1 MNKELTTIPGN
12 AEAILQVREECR
24 RMVRNRAAV
33 SAGVSALPVPGL
45 DVMSDLTML
54 TGMVN
59 DVNAAFGLTAEQ
71 VEHLQPA
78 YKRIVFGAAAGLGGM
93 MVGKLV
99 TRQLAMRL
107 LKRSSARILAKSAA
121 RFVPLAGQVASAA
134 IGFTVFRK
142 LGYDHVEACTT
153 VAQELLAARAA

>member
-1 MNKELTTIPGN
+1 MDKELLTIPGN
-12 AEAILQVREECR
+12 PEAILQVREDCR
-24 RMVRNRAAV
+24 RMVRKRAAV
-33 SAGVSALPVPGL
+33 SAGVAALPVPGL

-59 DVNAAFGLTAEQ
+59 DVNAAFGLSADQ

-78 YKRIVFGAAAGLGGM
+78 YKRIVFGAAAGLAGM
-93 MVGKLV
+93 MVGKLL
-99 TRQLAMRL
+99 TRQLAARL
-107 LKRSSARILAKSAA
+107 LRRGAAGALARSAA

-153 VAQELLAARAA
+153 VAQELMAARAG

>member
-107 LKRSSARILAKSAA
+107 LKRSSAKILAKSAA

>member
-1 MNKELTTIPGN
+1 MPGN
-12 AEAILQVREECR
+12 AEAILQVREDCR

-45 DVMSDLTML
+45 DVMSDLSML
-54 TGMVN
+54 TGLVN

-78 YKRIVFGAAAGLGGM
+78 YKRIVFGAAAGVGGM
-93 MVGKLV
+93 MVGKLI
-99 TRQLAMRL
+99 TRQLAARL
-107 LKRSSARILAKSAA
+107 LKRAGTRVLAKSAA
-121 RFVPLAGQVASAA
+121 RFVPLAGQLASAA

>member
-1 MNKELTTIPGN
+1 MKEDLTAIPGN
-12 AEAILQVREECR
+12 AAAILQVREDCR

-54 TGMVN
+54 TGLVN
-59 DVNAAFGLTAEQ
+59 DVNAAFGLSADQ

-78 YKRIVFGAAAGLGGM
+78 YKRIVFGAAAGFGGM
-93 MVGKLV
+93 LVGKLV
-99 TRQLAMRL
+99 TRQLAARL
-107 LKRSSARILAKSAA
+107 LKRSSMKVLAKSAA
-121 RFVPLAGQVASAA
+121 RFVPLAGQMASAA
-134 IGFTVFRK
+134 IGFAVFRK

-153 VAQELLAARAA
+153 VAQQLLAARAA

>member
-1 MNKELTTIPGN
+1 MKEDLTAIPGN
-12 AEAILQVREECR
+12 AAAILQVRERCR

-59 DVNAAFGLTAEQ
+59 DVNAAFGLSADQ

-78 YKRIVFGAAAGLGGM
+78 YRRIVFGAAAGLGGM
-93 MVGKLV
+93 MVGKLI
-99 TRQLAMRL
+99 TRQLALRL
-107 LKRSSARILAKSAA
+107 LKRSSVKAFARSAV

-134 IGFTVFRK
+134 IGFAVFRK

>member
-99 TRQLAMRL
+99 TRQLALRL
-107 LKRSSARILAKSAA
+107 LKRSGAKIFAKSAA

>member
-1 MNKELTTIPGN
+1 MKEDLTAIPGN

-93 MVGKLV
+93 MVGKLI
-99 TRQLAMRL
+99 TRQLAVRL
-107 LKRSSARILAKSAA
+107 LKRSGFKVLAKSAA

>member
-1 MNKELTTIPGN
+1 MKDDLTAIPGN

-78 YKRIVFGAAAGLGGM
+78 YRRIVFGAAAGLGGM

-99 TRQLAMRL
+99 TRQLAVRL
-107 LKRSSARILAKSAA
+107 LKRSSLKSFARSAA

-134 IGFTVFRK
+134 IGFAVFRK
-142 LGYDHVEACTT
+142 LGYDHVDACAT
-153 VAQELLAARAA
+153 VAQELLAARAG